1 MDDTIYKKIFS
12 ENLRRLMS
20 LNDKTQT
27 DIIND
32 LGFTRSAVSSWVI
45 GTRLPRMDKVD
56 ALAQYFHCKR
66 SDLIED
72 KPASPAPSGDA
83 AQGAEDLA
91 KIFEQYGT
99 DTPEQR
105 AALSAALNSLS
116 LPEEKLELMRQ
127 VLRMDPDQAAAF
139 LALAKTIVKTP

>member
-12 ENLRRLMS
+12 KNLRRLMDTS
-20 LNDKTQT
+20 DKSQT

-56 ALAQYFHCKR
+56 ALANYFHCKR

-72 KPASPAPSGDA
+72 KPTPAAPSDVM
-83 AQGAEDLA
+83 D
-91 KIFEQYGT
+91 IVNQYGT

-105 AALSAALNSLS
+105 AVLSAALDAVDI
-116 LPEEKLELMRQ
+116 PAEKRELIQRILKMEPKQVAEVLELLQLADRMRQ
-127 VLRMDPDQAAAF
+127 Q
-139 LALAKTIVKTP
+139 